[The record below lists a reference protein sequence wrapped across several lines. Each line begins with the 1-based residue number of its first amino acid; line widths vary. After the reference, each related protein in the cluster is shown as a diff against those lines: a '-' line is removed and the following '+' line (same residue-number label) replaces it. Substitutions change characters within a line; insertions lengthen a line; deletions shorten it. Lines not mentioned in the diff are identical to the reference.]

1 MTEIEIYR
9 DIVNLPGF
17 FLTPKSKHDNPKRLE
32 RDFNLVRDKLKGMSY
47 VELGKK
53 YGISAGRCSQL
64 IATMRRRYWYNF
76 GRDLHTPES

>member
-9 DIVNLPGF
+9 DIVSLPGF
-17 FLTPKSKHDNPKRLE
+17 FLIPKSKHDNPKRLE

-76 GRDLHTPES
+76 GKDLYTPES